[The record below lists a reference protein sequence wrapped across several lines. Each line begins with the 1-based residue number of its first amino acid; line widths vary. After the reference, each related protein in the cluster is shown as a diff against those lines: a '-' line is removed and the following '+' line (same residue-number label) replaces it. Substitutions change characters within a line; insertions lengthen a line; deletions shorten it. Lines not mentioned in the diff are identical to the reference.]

1 MDAVSAA
8 KRLLSVSQ
16 IALMRPAAFG
26 AASGPETGAVN
37 ASGEAV
43 GPTRHIAA
51 CCRGT
56 PECQAAWAGTDWALP
71 LSVDITG
78 NAQEALTMTSQGA
91 AALVRGWAVVAMDRA
106 QRQLHDIKYKVPTVA
121 LHECFV
127 LGHRSIVQQTAIL
140 PVTVTPM
147 LHAAPPL
154 GSRTAATTPATTRCP
169 FALNTP
175 APTPRFTGRPT
186 YPHIVQLFTHP
197 STFNGP

>member
-26 AASGPETGAVN
+26 AASGPGNRRRQCFGRGHN
-37 ASGEAV
+37 AK
-43 GPTRHIAA
+43 
-51 CCRGT
+51 
-56 PECQAAWAGTDWALP
+56 
-71 LSVDITG
+71 
-78 NAQEALTMTSQGA
+78 EALHMTSQGA

-140 PVTVTPM
+140 PVTVTAM
-147 LHAAPPL
+147 LQAALPL
-154 GSRTAATTPATTRCP
+154 PSRTAATTPATTRCR
-169 FALNTP
+169 FALN
-175 APTPRFTGRPT
+175 TPRFTGRPT